1 MNVNNLNNAEISKII
16 DFLRFPATVLVVLLH
31 AYTTLQMTSAMEMS
45 LYTNVSSCI
54 SLCLGE
60 IGVPLFFTISGYL
73 FFLNYSKY
81 DYYRKIKTR
90 TKSLLVPYLIW
101 NTFFICV
108 YFIIQQIPTLS
119 PFFSGNNKRIIDYS
133 FIDLIRAYWDCGNW
147 NEGNG
152 TPILQT
158 YWYVR
163 NLFLLCLFSPVIYY
177 IVKKTNYICVSIIIV
192 LWILK
197 TDSAFTLSSLS
208 FFSLGAYLSQNIDK
222 LWISVKKN
230 LYPLAYS
237 YIIILIIDIM
247 LKTNGIY
254 PYGYYIHRI
263 GILIAIPFLFSLSS
277 KLFYKIP
284 IPKLLTKSSF
294 FIYSLHLPVM
304 LAVRKISY
312 RFISE
317 EYEIIHILLY
327 LASVPIV
334 ICICLIFY
342 KLLKKYALNLLN
354 LINGR

>member
-152 TPILQT
+152 TPILQIGMLEI
-158 YWYVR
+158 Y
-163 NLFLLCLFSPVIYY
+163 FS
-177 IVKKTNYICVSIIIV
+177 
-192 LWILK
+192 
-197 TDSAFTLSSLS
+197 SAFSL
-208 FFSLGAYLSQNIDK
+208 L
-222 LWISVKKN
+222 
-230 LYPLAYS
+230 S
-237 YIIILIIDIM
+237 YIILSKRQII
-247 LKTNGIY
+247 Y
-254 PYGYYIHRI
+254 
-263 GILIAIPFLFSLSS
+263 
-277 KLFYKIP
+277 
-284 IPKLLTKSSF
+284 
-294 FIYSLHLPVM
+294 V
-304 LAVRKISY
+304 
-312 RFISE
+312 
-317 EYEIIHILLY
+317 
-327 LASVPIV
+327 
-334 ICICLIFY
+334 CQ
-342 KLLKKYALNLLN
+342 
-354 LINGR
+354 

>member
-163 NLFLLCLFSPVIYY
+163 NLFILCLFSPVIYY

-208 FFSLGAYLSQNIDK
+208 FFGLGAYLSQNIDK

-237 YIIILIIDIM
+237 YIIILIIDIL
-247 LKTNGIY
+247 LKTNGFY
-254 PYGYYIHRI
+254 PYGYYVHRI
-263 GILIAIPFLFSLSS
+263 GILIVIPFLFSLSS

-354 LINGR
+354 VINGR